1 MSNFLLF
8 LVLEITSGGWVA
20 LAPSYIAVYPDT
32 IVVEWTRDG
41 LQPIRLLIFSFCCNF
56 NYHFLIEK
64 YNKKTTKAGKPWVF
78 ECGQVNLVSD
88 VNNVSALP
96 SPVLSIHPC
105 DTRKPYYPYYSTDL
119 PPVNTSSSLVTD
131 FIPVV
136 SFWYETADTKIGNL
150 EENLLV
156 NGNWDCYDGGITYP
170 FTHRLPYDLRG
181 IFLSIFTDDE
191 DYQPNPV
198 HLSFVEG
205 DYNWSE
211 FSEEY
216 RSIIESSLLSL
227 YGCDFVALPFP
238 MVLDDVYVYPEF
250 PNCKTS
256 EKFAVILYW
265 ETGETDPESGW
276 PIYREEG
283 KECLFVDSPPFLFTH
298 HIRSSNRD
306 GSWYKSVSSTQNVCN
321 EFYVYDV
328 IPEDQYP
335 SGSVESSISFEIPSF
350 QMNISVLRYP
360 AVNDLPSFYFK
371 YSSNNRMK
379 VIDNSSGSVGSSLTT
394 PPSGWPMPDG
404 AQTFLIEPGPFCPEE
419 YNFFKDVINF
429 CSTGFYSI
437 IGRSSHPSLRQ
448 SYFYDQVYG
457 ISSRVDVPFPVS
469 DQDWFYE
476 EGQLPPPGDCTYTVT
491 FSLSLELGLPI
502 VVDGVEIAEM
512 TLTIKLAEQK
522 ITFTAEEGLQV
533 LLTVSAEVV
542 ASGIEMIVNSG
553 AELIVLYTYP
563 PLAVIFRLIEVVIDS
578 EGVTADCP

>member
-198 HLSFVEG
+198 HLSLWRVITIG
-205 DYNWSE
+205 VNS
-211 FSEEY
+211 
-216 RSIIESSLLSL
+216 RKSIGRLLNLLYSPYTVVTLSL
-227 YGCDFVALPFP
+227 YHFQW
-238 MVLDDVYVYPEF
+238 YST
-250 PNCKTS
+250 TS
-256 EKFAVILYW
+256 TFILNFQ
-265 ETGETDPESGW
+265 
-276 PIYREEG
+276 IV
-283 KECLFVDSPPFLFTH
+283 KLLK
-298 HIRSSNRD
+298 SS
-306 GSWYKSVSSTQNVCN
+306 Q
-321 EFYVYDV
+321 
-328 IPEDQYP
+328 
-335 SGSVESSISFEIPSF
+335 
-350 QMNISVLRYP
+350 
-360 AVNDLPSFYFK
+360 
-371 YSSNNRMK
+371 
-379 VIDNSSGSVGSSLTT
+379 
-394 PPSGWPMPDG
+394 
-404 AQTFLIEPGPFCPEE
+404 
-419 YNFFKDVINF
+419 
-429 CSTGFYSI
+429 
-437 IGRSSHPSLRQ
+437 
-448 SYFYDQVYG
+448 
-457 ISSRVDVPFPVS
+457 
-469 DQDWFYE
+469 
-476 EGQLPPPGDCTYTVT
+476 
-491 FSLSLELGLPI
+491 
-502 VVDGVEIAEM
+502 
-512 TLTIKLAEQK
+512 
-522 ITFTAEEGLQV
+522 
-533 LLTVSAEVV
+533 
-542 ASGIEMIVNSG
+542 
-553 AELIVLYTYP
+553 
-563 PLAVIFRLIEVVIDS
+563 
-578 EGVTADCP
+578 